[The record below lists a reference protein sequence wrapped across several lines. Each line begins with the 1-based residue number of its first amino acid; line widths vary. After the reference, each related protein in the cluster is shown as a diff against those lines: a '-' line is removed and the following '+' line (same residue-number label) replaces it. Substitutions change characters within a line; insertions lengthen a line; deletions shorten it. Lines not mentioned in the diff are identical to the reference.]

1 MESAGKV
8 VQHTMRKAKP
18 TPVSND
24 VRRVVTKK
32 TTSILHRQ
40 RKGID
45 NTIIVPRHTG
55 GFPSSCRQHEV
66 GKFVCYSH
74 FILYAQLI

>member
-8 VQHTMRKAKP
+8 VQRTMRKAKP

-55 GFPSSCRQHEV
+55 SFHLSFS
-66 GKFVCYSH
+66 
-74 FILYAQLI
+74 

>member
-8 VQHTMRKAKP
+8 VQLTMRKAKP

-32 TTSILHRQ
+32 TTSILYRQ

-55 GFPSSCRQHEV
+55 GIDRKGIDNIVPCQAFLC
-66 GKFVCYSH
+66 H
-74 FILYAQLI
+74 FLM